1 MSDNNS
7 EKSNDSTKSSSR
19 STAKVQVQSKHSLDF
34 DPTQTMQ
41 TKVQCDASY
50 QPYLENFPGSKLG
63 MAGPFY
69 AVQTALAFMDQKKP
83 TIELH
88 NDLLDGAVLTS
99 LMCGLKKVP
108 TMKDTVTVVNNQN
121 PQAPDVPHYETTVE
135 KIQSGYTILNHL
147 IPTPTDDGYQR
158 FSMIFCKNG
167 AYIVVMGE
175 YDEMEDGPLYYV
187 RNCDSPTQH
196 GFFEKEE
203 IIKHLNDSYSFSQ
216 PWMVDG
222 VPLKEYSDISYCFF
236 DRSFSLD
243 PNTLIAQVTAQA
255 RQAEMERAAEL
266 QRQQMYANNDNGAYF
281 ANHNNHIGGATN
293 GVNFGMR
300 NPNPDAMFTA
310 DVMGRQRTNTNWAN
324 DPRNFERVDQYP
336 QHNQPRAQPAVDLD
350 YDPFYASDDSDGFY
364 DDTFHRRDLNVRQNT
379 GNPGV
384 NVGTHSRFAPERV
397 GDLSHHGVK
406 VHDDDELDADDFDT
420 NYFNR

>member
-1 MSDNNS
+1 
-7 EKSNDSTKSSSR
+7 
-19 STAKVQVQSKHSLDF
+19 
-34 DPTQTMQ
+34 
-41 TKVQCDASY
+41 
-50 QPYLENFPGSKLG
+50 
-63 MAGPFY
+63 
-69 AVQTALAFMDQKKP
+69 
-83 TIELH
+83 
-88 NDLLDGAVLTS
+88 
-99 LMCGLKKVP
+99 
-108 TMKDTVTVVNNQN
+108 MKDTVTVVNNQN
-121 PQAPDVPHYETTVE
+121 PQAPDVPHHETTVE
-135 KIQSGYTILNHL
+135 KIQAGYAILRHM

-203 IIKHLNDSYSFSQ
+203 LIKHLNDSYSFSQ
-216 PWMVDG
+216 PWTVDG

-243 PNTLIAQVTAQA
+243 PNTLIAQITAQA

-266 QRQQMYANNDNGAYF
+266 QRQQMYANNDNGVYF
-281 ANHNNHIGGATN
+281 ANHDNDAYFVNHNNHVGGAAN

-300 NPNPDAMFTA
+300 NPDAMFTA
-310 DVMGRQRTNTNWAN
+310 DVMGRQRTNANWAN

-336 QHNQPRAQPAVDLD
+336 QHQTMTQPAVDLD
-350 YDPFYASDDSDGFY
+350 YDPHYDSDDSDGFY
-364 DDTFHRRDLNVRQNT
+364 DDTYHRRDLNIRQNT
-379 GNPGV
+379 ANPGA
-384 NVGTHSRFAPERV
+384 NVGGTYSRFAPERV

-406 VHDDDELDADDFDT
+406 VHYDDESNADDFDI
-420 NYFNR
+420 NYFNH